1 MNLRQITIK
10 DQLELKKV
18 YFDSIQS
25 LDEKIYSQEQK
36 RAWSSQAWNN
46 PNFNKSIIKGKGWLI
61 SKKGIIIAFAT
72 RYPDDR
78 IALFYCKGKFQ
89 RKGYGSKLL
98 HKLEDEAK
106 KEGLDSLY
114 TEASLISFELFLK
127 NEWEI
132 IRKEKVIIN
141 NIFFERYKMT
151 KIIKNYL
158 IFLYFIIIFFI
169 FSLFPFKKTFLYF
182 LKFLIFSLSGPAGI
196 VKLLP
201 IQLSILKQ
209 AIL

>member
-46 PNFNKSIIKGKGWLI
+46 PNFDKSISKGKGWLLI
-61 SKKGIIIAFAT
+61 SKKGIIIAFAI
-72 RYPDDR
+72 RYPSDR

-89 RKGYGSKLL
+89 RKGCGSKLL

-106 KEGLDSLY
+106 KEGLDSLS
-114 TEASLISFELFLK
+114 TEASLISYELFLK
-127 NEWEI
+127 NEWKI
-132 IRKEKVIIN
+132 LRKEKVIIN

-151 KIIKNYL
+151 KTIKVN
-158 IFLYFIIIFFI
+158 
-169 FSLFPFKKTFLYF
+169 
-182 LKFLIFSLSGPAGI
+182 
-196 VKLLP
+196 
-201 IQLSILKQ
+201 
-209 AIL
+209 